1 MLNGKQRRYL
11 RGLAHSL
18 EPIVQLGKGG
28 LTDGVVGAVD
38 AALTDHELIKVK
50 LAQVAAPDRDTFA
63 PELALRCKAELIGVV
78 GHTLLYYRRHPHEPK
93 IVLPRATRKASASA
107 DD

>member
-38 AALTDHELIKVK
+38 AALADHELIKVK
-50 LAQVAAPDRDTFA
+50 LAQVAAPDRDSFETA
-63 PELALRCKAELIGVV
+63 KELYEALERVLLSHLGYEEDQIGDALGYFGV
-78 GHTLLYYRRHPHEPK
+78 
-93 IVLPRATRKASASA
+93 I
-107 DD
+107 